1 MASCMQ
7 YLPSVVFTCQT
18 ERHLRLVQ
26 SVANVNAETFERPFR
41 RLQDSHDRKFTAKQ
55 CKVSTP
61 STPLKDGC
69 GDDCSNTSRGK
80 PKALSIAGCQLS
92 AAVPTELSTVSC
104 PFPAI
109 LSAPMLLGAIT
120 VPGTVLGSEQC
131 GLILAV
137 GSGKQT
143 KLQQHLRLQQSL
155 PGYVRHTRYQHQ
167 TSTKLRGAPKSLL

>member
-1 MASCMQ
+1 MAPIKTRERSPPWHLACNICLQLSSHVKLNDTYRVLLMSM
-7 YLPSVVFTCQT
+7 LRFSKGRFADCKTAMT
-18 ERHLRLVQ
+18 ENSPQRGARYQHHQHHSKTGAVMT
-26 SVANVNAETFERPFR
+26 APTR
-41 RLQDSHDRKFTAKQ
+41 RGA
-55 CKVSTP
+55 
-61 STPLKDGC
+61 
-69 GDDCSNTSRGK
+69 K

-120 VPGTVLGSEQC
+120 VPGTVLGSDQS

-143 KLQQHLRLQQSL
+143 KLQQHLRLQQFL
-155 PGYVRHTRYQHQ
+155 PGYMRHTRYQHQ
-167 TSTKLRGAPKSLL
+167 TTQN